1 MSSLKAFEAEGWNR
15 QAQGYDL
22 LTGRVTARVA
32 PRLLDAAD
40 VMAGH
45 RLLDVACGTGVLSA
59 AATRRGASPLGIDL
73 AEAMVDAAH
82 AALPG
87 VEFRVADAEALPF
100 PDDRFD
106 AAVGGFVLN
115 HLPHPARC
123 AEECARVVAP
133 GGRVAFA
140 VWERPQRS
148 RLIGLLGDAMEAAGA
163 DRNAGVP
170 QGPDDF
176 AYADA
181 GRMRRLL
188 EGAGLEEVEATTVE
202 LDVRAQSAEELWEG
216 LVGGLVRAPAALAAH
231 DPGTQDRVRGAFDE
245 LVGEFASGDGAL
257 AVPAVVRLGACFGG
271 AHGARTDDRVGPDWD
286 LRVGLPSLVRW
297 LLSGRSP
304 PRALAGALCRRIRHG
319 RAEQP
324 VLSIA

>member
-1 MSSLKAFEAEGWNR
+1 MNGLKAFEAEGWNQ
-15 QAQGYDL
+15 QAASYDL

-32 PRLLDAAD
+32 APLLDAAE

-45 RLLDVACGTGVLSA
+45 RVLDVACGTGGLST

-73 AEAMVDAAH
+73 AEAMVDAAI
-82 AALPG
+82 
-87 VEFRVADAEALPF
+87 
-100 PDDRFD
+100 
-106 AAVGGFVLN
+106 GGFVLN

-202 LDVRAQSAEELWEG
+202 LDVRARSADELWEG
-216 LVGGLVRAPAALAAH
+216 LVGGLVRAPAALGAH
-231 DPGTQDRVRGAFDE
+231 DDATQGRVRSAFDE
-245 LVGEFASGDGAL
+245 LVGEFASGDGGL
-257 AVPAVVRLGACFGG
+257 GVPAVVRVGAG
-271 AHGARTDDRVGPDWD
+271 RVPAA
-286 LRVGLPSLVRW
+286 V
-297 LLSGRSP
+297 
-304 PRALAGALCRRIRHG
+304 
-319 RAEQP
+319 
-324 VLSIA
+324 

>member
-1 MSSLKAFEAEGWNR
+1 MSGLKAFEAEGWNQ
-15 QAQGYDL
+15 QAASYDL

-32 PRLLDAAD
+32 APLLDAAG

-45 RLLDVACGTGVLSA
+45 RVLDVACGTGGLST

-73 AEAMVDAAH
+73 AEAMVDAART
-82 AALPG
+82 ALPG
-87 VEFRVADAEALPF
+87 TEFRVADAEVLPF

-106 AAVGGFVLN
+106 AAIGGFVLN

-140 VWERPQRS
+140 VWERPRRS

-170 QGPDDF
+170 EGPDDF
-176 AYADA
+176 AYADG

-188 EGAGLEEVEATTVE
+188 EGAGLDEVDVATVE
-202 LDVRAQSAEELWEG
+202 LQVRVGDAEELWRG
-216 LVGGLVRAPAALAAH
+216 LIGGLVRAPAALAAS
-231 DPGTQDRVRGAFDE
+231 DEDTRTRARAAFDQTVE
-245 LVGEFASGDGAL
+245 EFAVPDGGL
-257 AVPAVVRLGACFGG
+257 SVPAVVRVGAG
-271 AHGARTDDRVGPDWD
+271 RVPG
-286 LRVGLPSLVRW
+286 
-297 LLSGRSP
+297 
-304 PRALAGALCRRIRHG
+304 
-319 RAEQP
+319 
-324 VLSIA
+324 

>member
-1 MSSLKAFEAEGWNR
+1 MTGLKAFEAEGWNQ
-15 QAQGYDL
+15 QAASYDL

-32 PRLLDAAD
+32 APLLDAAD

-45 RLLDVACGTGVLSA
+45 RVLDVACGTGGLSTA
-59 AATRRGASPLGIDL
+59 AARRGASPVGVDL
-73 AEAMVDAAH
+73 AEAMVDAART
-82 AALPG
+82 ALPG
-87 VEFRVADAEALPF
+87 TEFRVADAEVLPF

-106 AAVGGFVLN
+106 AAIGGFVLN

-133 GGRVAFA
+133 GGGVAFA

-148 RLIGLLGDAMEAAGA
+148 RLLGLLGDAMEAAGA

-188 EGAGLEEVEATTVE
+188 EGAGLEEVETTLVE
-202 LDVRAQSAEELWEG
+202 LDVRAESAGELWEG

-231 DPGTQDRVRGAFDE
+231 DQATRVRVRTAFDE
-245 LVGEFASGDGAL
+245 MVGEFATSGSAL
-257 AVPAVVRLGACFGG
+257 SVPAVVRLGC
-271 AHGARTDDRVGPDWD
+271 
-286 LRVGLPSLVRW
+286 
-297 LLSGRSP
+297 
-304 PRALAGALCRRIRHG
+304 G
-319 RAEQP
+319 RAG
-324 VLSIA
+324 

>member
-15 QAQGYDL
+15 QAEGYDL

-32 PRLLDAAD
+32 APLLDAAD

-45 RLLDVACGTGVLSA
+45 RVLDVACGTGGLSA

-73 AEAMVDAAH
+73 AEAMVDAAR

-140 VWERPQRS
+140 VWERPERS
-148 RLIGLLGDAMEAAGA
+148 RLIALLGEALERRGRRPRRRRA
-163 DRNAGVP
+163 R
-170 QGPDDF
+170 GP
-176 AYADA
+176 
-181 GRMRRLL
+181 RRLPL
-188 EGAGLEEVEATTVE
+188 RRRAAACAGCWRAPGLEEVDVATVE
-202 LDVRAQSAEELWEG
+202 LDVGVGDADELWRG
-216 LVGGLVRAPAALAAH
+216 LTGGLVRAPAALAAH
-231 DPGTQDRVRGAFDE
+231 DEDTRTRARAAFDE
-245 LVGEFASGDGAL
+245 IVGGVRRRRRRSACPRSCAWARDGCRL
-257 AVPAVVRLGACFGG
+257 AP
-271 AHGARTDDRVGPDWD
+271 
-286 LRVGLPSLVRW
+286 
-297 LLSGRSP
+297 
-304 PRALAGALCRRIRHG
+304 
-319 RAEQP
+319 
-324 VLSIA
+324 